1 VTITSIE
8 TEYISSK
15 ELKELHGFTDPTI
28 KKFLG
33 ECDKTEKN
41 PKSKST
47 LKLYRIDRVNEVLAD
62 PSFMEW
68 QNKKQSSST
77 KRKQSIV
84 KVDAVQ
90 NIEVVLP
97 AKPTAI
103 VESVAKVDAFAFELG
118 LSRLQTADW
127 VDFQWEYFR
136 EEDDDQFSEEK
147 QLHAVT
153 TVKKMLAVS
162 YWFDPQDF
170 FKAFSQYGKG
180 GAGSPDVA
188 NEYKSSILENGWK
201 GIPLVSLMIG
211 DRQAPTKIML
221 DSGHHRWNAL
231 KELVEAENLP
241 RDFKIPVFDLKKLRP
256 IVRDQYNQSLEFAL
270 RYAVTGGTLGHDFAL
285 RVIAKNWF
293 TRLCTGVDCSCPN
306 S

>member
-1 VTITSIE
+1 MTIASTE

-47 LKLYRIDRVNEVLAD
+47 TLLKLYRIERVNEVLAD
-62 PSFMEW
+62 PSFIEW
-68 QNKKQSSST
+68 QSKKQSST
-77 KRKQSIV
+77 KRKQSMV
-84 KVDAVQ
+84 NVEAVQ

-97 AKPTAI
+97 AKTTT
-103 VESVAKVDAFAFELG
+103 VEPVVKADAFDFELK
-118 LSRLQTADW
+118 LSLLQTADW
-127 VDFQWEYFR
+127 VNFQWEHFR
-136 EEDDDQFSEEK
+136 EEDDDQFSEEQ

-153 TVKKMLAVS
+153 TVKKMLIAS
-162 YWFDPQDF
+162 YWFAPEDF

-180 GAGSPDVA
+180 DEDSPDVA
-188 NEYKSSILENGWK
+188 NEYKSSILADGWK

-211 DRQAPTKIML
+211 DRQDPSKMML

-231 KELVEAENLP
+231 KELWEARELP
-241 RDFKIPVFDLKKLRP
+241 SDFKIPVFDLKQLRS
-256 IVRDQYNQSLEFAL
+256 IVRDQYNPSLEFAL

-293 TRLCTGVDCSCPN
+293 TRLCTGVDCSY
-306 S
+306 